1 MTKRLKSKAAAPA
14 QKLIYIGHNLSNG
27 RLAHATVFSG
37 GYPAHVLSLIET
49 APWLTHLMVPVAQYA
64 EKMKEAAQKGTAL
77 NVFLTRSR
85 EL

>member
-1 MTKRLKSKAAAPA
+1 MTKRSKSNAVKPA
-14 QKLIYIGHNLSNG
+14 QKLIYIGPNLPNG

-37 GYPAHVLSLIET
+37 GYPAHVLALMEN
-49 APWLTHLMVPVAQYA
+49 APWLTHLMVPVAQYT

>member
-1 MTKRLKSKAAAPA
+1 MAKRFKAKPV
-14 QKLIYIGHNLSNG
+14 QKLIYIGPNLSNG
-27 RLAHATVFSG
+27 RLTHATVFSG

-49 APWLTHLMVPVAQYA
+49 APWLTHLMVPVAQYT
-64 EKMKEAAQKGTAL
+64 EKMKEAEQKGTAL